1 MRLIDADALAN
12 YANNQIVGIT
22 ANEIMRFPTVDA
34 EPVKHALWV
43 QVDET
48 KCRCTN
54 CDVIALIGLYPHGDK
69 RYCPNCG
76 AKMDGGEKND

>member
-34 EPVKHALWV
+34 EPVRHGEWIK
-43 QVDET
+43 VDDYAVMCSECG
-48 KCRCTN
+48 KYEKW
-54 CDVIALIGLYPHGDK
+54 IYP
-69 RYCPNCG
+69 YCHCG
-76 AKMDGGEKND
+76 AKMDGRRRK